1 MVDFSK
7 VINTISS
14 ITPNFIYDTFKV
26 KALNKELL
34 CVFLPGSSNSIL
46 LYDENCG
53 LNNVGEIRYVIRD
66 GKCFVSTFETDKNFQ
81 QMGIGRFMFNMALA
95 HADAVGAKTAYG
107 YPNPTNEIMGVSSGE
122 EDMFEKEKQT
132 LLKIYEKLGCKVE
145 NISINENAVME
156 KKFEICW
163 NHGERYGALSK
174 KQQQFVKRVVTLEKQ
189 QNK

>member
-1 MVDFSK
+1 MVDFLD

-14 ITPNFIYDTFKV
+14 ITPNFVHDTFKV

-81 QMGIGRFMFNMALA
+81 QMGIGRFMFNLALA
-95 HADAVGAKTAYG
+95 HADAVGAKQHMDT
-107 YPNPTNEIMGVSSGE
+107 
-122 EDMFEKEKQT
+122 QT
-132 LLKIYEKLGCKVE
+132 QQTKFWVFQVGKKICLKRK
-145 NISINENAVME
+145 
-156 KKFEICW
+156 
-163 NHGERYGALSK
+163 
-174 KQQQFVKRVVTLEKQ
+174 
-189 QNK
+189 NKHY